1 MVVENRALWVVLFFL
16 FLLSLLL
23 LLLGGL
29 GLLCWLLVA
38 LLWGGCSNV
47 AAADVLLCNA
57 ILSTSI
63 IVGDGVEL
71 LLYIIF
77 SEGKPCFSDDTLG
90 WGGVVGWGG
99 VGLGGGGWWW
109 GLGVGVWV
117 GVWVGGGVGGV
128 CVCVCV
134 GRGGWGGG

>member
-1 MVVENRALWVVLFFL
+1 MENRALWVVLFFL

-90 WGGVVGWGG
+90 GVGWWGGVGWGG
-99 VGLGGGGWWW
+99 VGWA
-109 GLGVGVWV
+109 GLGWV
-117 GVWVGGGVGGV
+117 GPGWAGLGWAGLGWA
-128 CVCVCV
+128 
-134 GRGGWGGG
+134 GRVVRSK